1 MSVSVLESNKLSKTE
16 IAIRAIK
23 TITTYSPLLMFLFD
37 SDPEPH
43 SRIIKVPNSTKR
55 IKNQSDRA
63 REKYKHEH
71 DEIKLSQL
79 TSRLNNRYL

>member
-1 MSVSVLESNKLSKTE
+1 MSVSVSESNKLSKTE

-23 TITTYSPLLMFLFD
+23 TITYSPLLMFLSD
-37 SDPEPH
+37 SDPESH
-43 SRIIKVPNSTKR
+43 SRIIKVPNSPKR
-55 IKNQSDRA
+55 VKNRSGRA

-79 TSRLNNRYL
+79 TSRLINRYL

>member
-1 MSVSVLESNKLSKTE
+1 
-16 IAIRAIK
+16 
-23 TITTYSPLLMFLFD
+23 MFLFD

-43 SRIIKVPNSTKR
+43 SRIIKVPNSPKR

-71 DEIKLSQL
+71 DEIKSSQL